1 MSREIPSKPSLSPAA
16 FSLLEMLVAMAVLS
30 IMMAF
35 LFNLVAQTMRAWE
48 GGSRQ
53 VEAAQAARL
62 GLETMADDL
71 QFAFGGSAVA
81 PILTAGGAGKTNI
94 VPFFSKNNATD
105 SLGVPAELPL
115 APSSGQ
121 IFAVAPLASADN
133 MFHEVGYMSVYVT
146 RATTGEGYGSMRGR
160 RYYLLRH
167 AVHAT
172 NSGATGVGNFFYAN
186 ALPPNQA
193 AAGQWL
199 SEAGDAV
206 FNVLSGTRTPLIPNC
221 YQLKLSYASN
231 SGGVLSFSDQWTAA
245 DKLPAGVLITAKVMD
260 EKTAARI
267 ASLQSN
273 GLTAADVADGSA
285 TTVGRILRE
294 GTVEVHRFV
303 PFVNARR

>member
-1 MSREIPSKPSLSPAA
+1 MSAVTRRKQWVSSAA

-62 GLETMADDL
+62 GLETIADDL

-81 PILTAGGAGKTNI
+81 PGLTAGASGKTNI
-94 VPFFSKNNATD
+94 VPFFSTNNATTT
-105 SLGVPAELPL
+105 LGLPSALPL

-121 IFAVAPLASADN
+121 IFAVAPLASASN
-133 MFHEVGYMSVYVT
+133 VFHELGYVSVYVT
-146 RATTGEGYGSMRGR
+146 RASAGEGYGTMRGR

-172 NSGATGVGNFFYAN
+172 NSSATGRGDFFYAN
-186 ALPPNQA
+186 VQA
-193 AAGQWL
+193 VDGQWL
-199 SEAGDAV
+199 SEGTDAV
-206 FNVLSGTRTPLIPNC
+206 SSGSGSRTPLIPNC
-221 YQLKLSYASN
+221 YQLRLSYAAN
-231 SGGVLSFSDQWTAA
+231 NGGILSFSDQWTAG
-245 DKLPAGVLITAKVMD
+245 DRLPAGVLITAKVMD

-267 ASLQSN
+267 AVLQSN

-303 PFVNARR
+303 PFVNARP

>member
-1 MSREIPSKPSLSPAA
+1 MNREISRKMPFPAGA

-30 IMMAF
+30 LMMVF

-48 GGSRQ
+48 SGGRQ
-53 VEAAQAARL
+53 IESAQAARL
-62 GLETMADDL
+62 GLETIAKDL

-81 PILTAGGAGKTNI
+81 PSLTGGGAVKTNI
-94 VPFFSKNNATD
+94 VPFFSTNNATAN
-105 SLGVPAELPL
+105 LGLPSALPL

-121 IFAVAPLASADN
+121 IFAVAPLASAGN
-133 MFHEVGYMSVYVT
+133 MFHELGYVSVYVT
-146 RATTGEGYGSMRGR
+146 RATGGEGYGTMRGR

-172 NSGATGVGNFFYAN
+172 NSGATGGGNFFYAN

-193 AAGQWL
+193 ANGQWL
-199 SEAGDAV
+199 SEGTEAV
-206 FNVLSGTRTPLIPNC
+206 SSGSGTRTPLIPNC

-231 SGGVLSFSDQWTAA
+231 NNGVLSFSDQWTAGER
-245 DKLPAGVLITAKVMD
+245 LPAGVLVTAKVMD

-273 GLTAADVADGSA
+273 GLTAADVAAGSA
-285 TTVGRILRE
+285 TTVGRLLRE

-303 PFVNARR
+303 PFVNARP